1 MAATVILKQGIPL
14 GLLTIVFLT
23 GCVGAPAPAE
33 VPPAE
38 VPPAEEP
45 GEIKR
50 VIEVEVDE
58 LTCHYLCQSFWTED
72 AFSTHLADQAQFKTN
87 FQQDFEQGLA
97 QSDVSVSASD
107 YSFSFDPTTQS
118 TSTRCDIHDA
128 IWKSD
133 GEYHATFFWLL
144 TPLGLDFIDD
154 NFTESERGLSWQGSI
169 NDTPTTVTVKLPTID
184 NIVYEAWAGPIGH
197 CHAHAWWATES

>member
-38 VPPAEEP
+38 EP
-45 GEIKR
+45 SEIKR

-72 AFSTHLADQAQFKTN
+72 AFSTHLADQAQFKLN

-97 QSDVSVSASD
+97 QWNITASD
-107 YSFSFDPTTQS
+107 YSFSFDSATWS
-118 TSTRCDIHDA
+118 TIALCDISNA
-128 IWKSD
+128 ITLSGD
-133 GEYHATFFWLL
+133 EYRARFEWIL

-169 NDTPTTVTVKLPTID
+169 NDMPTTITVKLPTID
-184 NIVYEAWAGPIGH
+184 NIVYEAWAEPIGH